1 MVLAGKLS
9 CTYPFAEDL
18 PAIVSLDQR
27 CLGGLWSEAGYRRE
41 LDSPNSLFRILSTV
55 DASPSPSPS
64 MPSIIGIGCLWS
76 ILDEAHI
83 TLLGIDPLY
92 QGQGLGQWLLLH
104 LLMDAHQRD
113 LHHATLEVR
122 ISNLAAHKLYQKF
135 GFQSVGRRRRYYS
148 DGEDALLLWRSG
160 LQAAEF
166 AQELSSWRI
175 GILDRLYHQGWC
187 VSDERCSEIRIHS
200 GSEIF
205 DKN

>member
-1 MVLAGKLS
+1 MVSAGKLS
-9 CTYPFAEDL
+9 CTHPSVKDL

-41 LDSPNSLFRILSTV
+41 MESPNSIFRILSTV
-55 DASPSPSPS
+55 DLDPTSLPST
-64 MPSIIGIGCLWS
+64 PSIIGIGCLWS

-92 QGQGLGQWLLLH
+92 QGQGLGQWLLLY
-104 LLMDAHQRD
+104 LLTDAHQQE

-122 ISNLAAHKLYQKF
+122 VSNLPAHKLYQKF

-160 LQAAEF
+160 LQSTQF
-166 AQELSSWRI
+166 TQELADWRLS
-175 GILDRLYHQGWC
+175 ILDRLHRQRWC
-187 VSDERCSEIRIHS
+187 VSDEKCSEIRIRS
-200 GSEIF
+200 GSEYF
-205 DKN
+205 